1 MQDVTKYTP
10 PEEII
15 HDPVMWKRYVEAMN
29 FAIELEIALVR
40 RESNVQR
47 ETDRL

>member
-15 HDPVMWKRYVEAMN
+15 HDPVMEKRFIEAMN
-29 FAIELEIALVR
+29 YVIDLEVELLR
-40 RESNVQR
+40 RENNVQ
-47 ETDRL
+47 ENRL

>member
-29 FAIELEIALVR
+29 AAIDYEIELVR
-40 RESNVQR
+40 RENSVQ
-47 ETDRL
+47 ENKL